1 LNERL
6 KDAEEVIKNLKSRK
20 DRQCIGRKKNK
31 GQTMHW
37 PKEKYRTDNALAKR
51 KIKDRQRIDQKKNKG
66 QTMHWPKEKYRT
78 DNDLQIL

>member
-1 LNERL
+1 MAER
-6 KDAEEVIKNLKSRK
+6 KIQ
-20 DRQCIGRKKNK
+20 DRQCIGQKKNT

-37 PKEKYRTDNALAKR
+37 PKEKYSTDNALAKR